1 MSGRITLGT
10 FGFAALSA
18 LLPDPAGARTS
29 WASGTYIYA
38 SPCAMAEDATER
50 RVTLRR
56 SPLGDSLVYEAATL
70 SAPVRVEA
78 VTVDT
83 ATKGVAF
90 AAEADGHPI
99 RFTGT
104 LAVDALAG
112 VLEDESGPHPV
123 HLARVLRPHGD
134 ATCRAEAPGAA
145 R

>member
-10 FGFAALSA
+10 FGLAALSA
-18 LLPDPAGARTS
+18 LFPDLAGARTN
-29 WASGTYIYA
+29 WVSGTYVYA
-38 SPCAMAEDATER
+38 SPCPTTEDATGR

-56 SPLGDSLVYEAATL
+56 SPLGDTLVYEAATL

-112 VLEDESGPHPV
+112 VLEDASGPHPV
-123 HLARVLRPHGD
+123 HLARVLRLHGD
-134 ATCRAEAPGAA
+134 PTCRAEPPGAS